1 MTRSILGL
9 IFLTT
14 ACANLQHVP
23 NPPRSMASLQP
34 GKDLNERKEQFRQ
47 YAFSAAQKTTTVTST
62 SGSSVNVRQY
72 QDRSLLAQDGNYYR
86 MEDYLPELQKAGVAE
101 GVDSPA
107 NHFEAI
113 NKEQRFVRY
122 GIGVL
127 LAAPLIGFLI
137 PGSDCG
143 ERPSILDSDYDDVI
157 DDYDA
162 CESSNLMRPIY
173 TILAGTL
180 SGGALSLYGLSRV
193 GKASIPVRKAKAK
206 AAKERSSWARA
217 YNKKLMEKLGLQEA
231 PSVTT
236 SP

>member
-23 NPPRSMASLQP
+23 NPPRSMASLEP
-34 GKDLNERKEQFRQ
+34 GKDLNERKEQFKQ
-47 YAFSAAQKTTTVTST
+47 HAFSAAQKTTTVTST

-101 GVDSPA
+101 GVDSPV
-107 NHFEAI
+107 NHYESV
-113 NKEQRFVRY
+113 NKEMRFMRY
-122 GIGVL
+122 GIGVMIAVPFL
-127 LAAPLIGFLI
+127 SLLI
-137 PGSDCG
+137 PDSDCG
-143 ERPSILDSDYDDVI
+143 ERPRYSDPE
-157 DDYDA
+157 YDA
-162 CESSNLMRPIY
+162 FEACQTSNMFRPVYGLLI
-173 TILAGTL
+173 GSL
-180 SGGALSLYGLSRV
+180 SGGAMSAYGMTRWSKSFAPIQKL
-193 GKASIPVRKAKAK
+193 KAE
-206 AAKERSSWARA
+206 AAKERSAWARA

-231 PSVTT
+231 PSVTK

>member
-23 NPPRSMASLQP
+23 NPPRSMASLEP
-34 GKDLNERKEQFRQ
+34 GKDLNERKEQFKQ
-47 YAFSAAQKTTTVTST
+47 HAFSAAQKTTTVTST

-86 MEDYLPELQKAGVAE
+86 MEDYLPELQKAGVAD

-122 GIGVL
+122 GIGL
-127 LAAPLIGFLI
+127 TLAAPLISFLI

-143 ERPSILDSDYDDVI
+143 ERPGWRDPEYDVFE
-157 DDYDA
+157 A
-162 CESSNLMRPIY
+162 CQASNRSRPIY
-173 TILAGTL
+173 YMLAGAF

-193 GKASIPVRKAKAK
+193 GKASIPIRKAKAK